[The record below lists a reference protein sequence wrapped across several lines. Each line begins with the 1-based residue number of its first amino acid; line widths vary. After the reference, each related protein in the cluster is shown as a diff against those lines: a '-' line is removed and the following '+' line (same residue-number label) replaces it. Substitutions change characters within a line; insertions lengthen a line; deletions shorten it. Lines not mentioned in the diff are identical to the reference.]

1 MTSSWKEH
9 YRTNKHAVWIKC
21 KTTDGE
27 EHFMHKMSD
36 WTKLVKACKDKR
48 VKLRN
53 LSIQYRSHEEKL
65 DITNCDNIYLITS
78 IMGSMGAKSR
88 NYLTYGKINGDKVKK
103 QMWIIPELVVE
114 KTYDDIIDNCFEE
127 AIIDVEK
134 TKEIEQE
141 QVQT

>member
-1 MTSSWKEH
+1 MSSKWKEH
-9 YRTNKHAVWIKC
+9 YRTNKHVVWIKC
-21 KTTDGE
+21 ETADGE
-27 EHFMHKMSD
+27 EHFMYKMSD
-36 WTKLVKACKDKR
+36 WTNLIKACKDKG
-48 VKLRN
+48 VKLRS

-65 DITNCDNIYLITS
+65 DVTNCDNVYLITS
-78 IMGSMGAKSR
+78 IMGSMGVKSR

-134 TKEIEQE
+134 TEKVRQE
-141 QVQT
+141 

>member
-1 MTSSWKEH
+1 
-9 YRTNKHAVWIKC
+9 
-21 KTTDGE
+21 
-27 EHFMHKMSD
+27 
-36 WTKLVKACKDKR
+36 
-48 VKLRN
+48 
-53 LSIQYRSHEEKL
+53 
-65 DITNCDNIYLITS
+65 
-78 IMGSMGAKSR
+78 MGSMGAKSR